1 MPLLTVESPLN
12 MTAVWDARARKHPQP
27 PSSSTSTPTGPPTST
42 PARSPRSTCPARPS
56 TWPARS
62 ARTGS
67 PTGNWEITERDD
79 HGFDDPPVVRLAN
92 RQRTANREGASE
104 ITPAWMNLTD
114 SGCRTLL
121 GMEVGREFHAAPRRY
136 VLGASEE
143 NFKKPDGTPISAWDT
158 YVGKIWGL
166 ERDEE
171 GNLPQVGQF
180 APSDPSVY
188 TKLLD
193 SYRADM
199 AAAMGV
205 PAALPGHH
213 QRRQPGQRRRHPR
226 ERGPAGQARRAQA
239 PGLRPGLRRGPADG
253 AHHPQRRHAARPGP
267 PHRVRLDRPGDRRPP
282 ARRPTP
288 SRSRS
293 PPAWCRRRSDVVLR
307 RAGYNAL
314 ERKQL
319 AQDRDDHE
327 AEQKLAEKADQ
338 LHQEKLAKASRHR
351 QPRP

>member
-1 MPLLTVESPLN
+1 M
-12 MTAVWDARARKHPQP
+12 AREVGKDGIA
-27 PSSSTSTPTGPPTST
+27 
-42 PARSPRSTCPARPS
+42 
-56 TWPARS
+56 
-62 ARTGS
+62 
-67 PTGNWEITERDD
+67 TGNWEIVERDN

-143 NFKKPDGTPISAWDT
+143 NFKKADGTPISAWDT

-171 GNLPQVGQF
+171 GNLPEVGQF

-193 SYRADM
+193 SYRGDM
-199 AAAMGV
+199 AAAMAV
-205 PAALPGHH
+205 PAELPGHH

-239 PGLRPGLRRGPADG
+239 PGLRPGLRRRPAHG
-253 AHHPQRRHAARPGP
+253 LRIKQRRHAAGQGP
-267 PHRVRLDRPGDRRPP
+267 PDRVRLDRPGDRDPRRDHRRPP
-282 ARRPTP
+282 EADRRGHGAPD
-288 SRSRS
+288 
-293 PPAWCRRRSDVVLR
+293 SDVVLR

-319 AQDRDDHE
+319 AKDREDHE
-327 AEQKLAEKADQ
+327 AEQALAEKADQ
-338 LHQEKLAKASRHR
+338 LHQEKLAKAAGNRCEAER
-351 QPRP
+351 